1 MGFVICLFK
10 STSTCVDML
19 FFQFDWVCPA
29 TGRNLTFFG
38 LAPSHFGTIAH
49 LSWSCSVPRRDD
61 AFSPANGLSRD
72 GTVLFYREMACPM
85 TGRCFSAR
93 KCSVLRRDSAF
104 SPQNG
109 LSRCGTVLF
118 CARTVC
124 FTCIT
129 ACPTHKVV
137 FPGSPKTCFYPREY
151 FPVCARCFVGACV
164 RLFIA

>member
-1 MGFVICLFK
+1 LGFVICLFK

-49 LSWSCSVPRRDD
+49 LSRSCSVPRRDD
-61 AFSPANGLSRD
+61 AFPLANGLSRH
-72 GTVLFYREMACPM
+72 GTVLFYREMVCPM
-85 TGRCFSAR
+85 TGRCIFAR

-104 SPQNG
+104 SPQHG

-118 CARTVC
+118 CTRTVY
-124 FTCIT
+124 FSYIT
-129 ACPTHKVV
+129 VCLAHEVASPGLPTTGFCRRK
-137 FPGSPKTCFYPREY
+137 Y
-151 FPVCARCFVGACV
+151 FPVCAKCFAAVSVC
-164 RLFIA
+164 LSIA